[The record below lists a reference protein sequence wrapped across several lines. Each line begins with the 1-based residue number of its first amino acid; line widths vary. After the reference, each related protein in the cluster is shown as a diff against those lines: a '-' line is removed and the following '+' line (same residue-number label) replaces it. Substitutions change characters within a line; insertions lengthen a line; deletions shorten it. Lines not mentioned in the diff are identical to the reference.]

1 MDRHRKANAFP
12 DLGTPGDSRLL
23 AAIERRTPGIA
34 GGTGSINHFFGGVV
48 MTPKKSRKGGGAAS
62 TYIPWKPKFFT
73 VNTGT
78 AEAPVYVYKCRFN
91 LGTVNNVPAGNWND
105 AFTLPSDD
113 SLKFVVITV
122 TTESG
127 KVTGVDISL
136 DTAAPT
142 EDSVAKDA
150 PPVEFKV
157 VLGAV
162 GKQEGKMIVAV
173 NLDMIAQEIF
183 KETKTVPAVGGEP
196 FSRWWRWVQN

>member
-1 MDRHRKANAFP
+1 MERHRKANAFP
-12 DLGTPGDSRLL
+12 DLGTPGDPRLL

-34 GGTGSINHFFGGVV
+34 GGGINHFFGGTVI
-48 MTPKKSRKGGGAAS
+48 TPPRKAKRGGSS
-62 TYIPWKPKFFT
+62 TYVPWRPSFFT
-73 VNTGT
+73 EGT
-78 AEAPVYVYKCRFN
+78 PEAPVYKCRFN

-105 AFTLPSDD
+105 KFTLPSDD

-127 KVTGVDISL
+127 KVTGVTISL

-142 EDSVAKDA
+142 EDSIAKDT

-162 GKQEGKMIVAV
+162 GKQTGKMIVTV
-173 NLDMIAQEIF
+173 NLDMIAQEVF
-183 KETKTVPAVGGEP
+183 RETKTAPAVGGEP
-196 FSRWWRWVQN
+196 YSRWWRWVQYNG

>member
-1 MDRHRKANAFP
+1 MQRHRKANAFP
-12 DLGTPGDSRLL
+12 DLGTPGDPRLL

-34 GGTGSINHFFGGVV
+34 GGGINHFFGGTVI
-48 MTPKKSRKGGGAAS
+48 TPPKKSKRVGSS
-62 TYIPWKPKFFT
+62 TYVPWRPSFFT
-73 VNTGT
+73 EGT
-78 AEAPVYVYKCRFN
+78 PDAPVYKCRFN

-105 AFTLPSDD
+105 KFTLPSDD

-127 KVTGVDISL
+127 KVTGVTISL

-142 EDSVAKDA
+142 EDSIAKDT

-162 GKQEGKMIVAV
+162 GKQTGKMIVAV
-173 NLDMIAQEIF
+173 NLDMIAQEVF
-183 KETKTVPAVGGEP
+183 RETKTAPAVGGEP
-196 FSRWWRWVQN
+196 FSRWWRWVQYNG

>member
-1 MDRHRKANAFP
+1 MERHRKANAFP
-12 DLGTPGDSRLL
+12 DLGTPGDPRLL

-34 GGTGSINHFFGGVV
+34 GGGINHFFGGTVI
-48 MTPKKSRKGGGAAS
+48 TPPRKAKRGGSS
-62 TYIPWKPKFFT
+62 TYVPWRPSFFT
-73 VNTGT
+73 EGT
-78 AEAPVYVYKCRFN
+78 PEAPVYKCRFN

-105 AFTLPSDD
+105 KFTLPSDD

-127 KVTGVDISL
+127 KVTGVTISL

-142 EDSVAKDA
+142 EDSIAKDT

-162 GKQEGKMIVAV
+162 GKQTGKMIVNV
-173 NLDMIAQEIF
+173 NLDMIAQEVF
-183 KETKTVPAVGGEP
+183 RETKTAPAVGGEP
-196 FSRWWRWVQN
+196 FSRWWRWTQS

>member
-1 MDRHRKANAFP
+1 MERHRKANAFP
-12 DLGTPGDSRLL
+12 DLGTPGDPRLL

-34 GGTGSINHFFGGVV
+34 GGGINHFFGGTVI
-48 MTPKKSRKGGGAAS
+48 TPPRKAKRGGSS
-62 TYIPWKPKFFT
+62 TYVPWRPSFFT
-73 VNTGT
+73 EGT
-78 AEAPVYVYKCRFN
+78 PEAPVYKCRFN

-105 AFTLPSDD
+105 KFTLPSDD

-127 KVTGVDISL
+127 KVTGVTISL

-142 EDSVAKDA
+142 EDSIAKDT

-162 GKQEGKMIVAV
+162 GKQTGKMIVAV
-173 NLDMIAQEIF
+173 NLDMIAQEVF
-183 KETKTVPAVGGEP
+183 RETKTAPAVGGEP
-196 FSRWWRWVQN
+196 YSRWWRWVQYNG

>member
-1 MDRHRKANAFP
+1 M
-12 DLGTPGDSRLL
+12 L

-34 GGTGSINHFFGGVV
+34 GGGINHFFGGTVI
-48 MTPKKSRKGGGAAS
+48 TPPRKAKRGGSS
-62 TYIPWKPKFFT
+62 TYVPWRPSFFT
-73 VNTGT
+73 EGT
-78 AEAPVYVYKCRFN
+78 PEAPVYKCRFN

-105 AFTLPSDD
+105 KFTLPSDD

-127 KVTGVDISL
+127 KVTGVTISL

-142 EDSVAKDA
+142 EDSIAKDT

-162 GKQEGKMIVAV
+162 GKQTGKMIVTV
-173 NLDMIAQEIF
+173 NLDMIAQEVF
-183 KETKTVPAVGGEP
+183 RETKTAPAVGGEP
-196 FSRWWRWVQN
+196 YSRWWRWVQYNG